1 MESTNYTS
9 AAGFRDYVEDIS
21 GEIFTKLF
29 LAFTSAALFT
39 KHEGVKGVK
48 VWTEMQLNSL
58 ARRYNSAFQVTD
70 NIDLKPVELRV
81 HANKIEHK
89 EIPQD
94 LEGTYLGFL
103 RSMNFNKQDWPFERF
118 SIMKLLEKFA
128 GELEVAVWQGE
139 AAAVPAIGDLMR
151 NTFDGFLKLFAD
163 AITATTLTPV
173 ATGITTEANIYDS
186 LMTMWNQVS
195 PELKKGGTDIFMSV
209 PQFDNYLTNL
219 ENKFAGSDVN
229 YVEVGNQGY
238 TAAKFRRGG
247 GNTLIH
253 AIPGMGDSNRIIM
266 IPRAQLH
273 YGYDG
278 ESDFSNFNFQQL
290 IRELFYWMDFKLG
303 VQVTLAVDGVCV
315 INDAA

>member
-1 MESTNYTS
+1 MASTNYTE

-21 GEIFTKLF
+21 GEIFTKTF
-29 LAFTSAALFT
+29 LGFDSASLFT
-39 KHEGVKGVK
+39 LHEGVKGSK
-48 VWTEMQLNSL
+48 TWTQMDLLPL

-70 NIDLKPVELRV
+70 NINLKPVTLRT

-103 RSMNFNKQDWPFERF
+103 RSRGFNKQDWPFERW

-139 AAAVPAIGDLMR
+139 ETDTPAVGDLMR
-151 NTFDGFLKLFAD
+151 LTFDGFLIKFTE
-163 AITATTLTPV
+163 AITALLLTPV
-173 ATGITTEANIYDS
+173 ATGPLDS
-186 LMTMWNQVS
+186 TNTYPGLLTMWDEVP
-195 PELKKGGTDIFMSV
+195 PELQKSGTDIFMSM
-209 PQFDNYLTNL
+209 PQFNDLLTDM
-219 ENKFAGSDVN
+219 ENRFNGVSQS
-229 YVEVGNQGY
+229 YVEVGNAGY
-238 TAAKFRRGG
+238 KALRFRRGG

-253 AIPGMGDSNRIIM
+253 PIAGMGDSRRIIM
-266 IPRAQLH
+266 IPRANLH

-278 ESDFSNFNFQQL
+278 ASDFTNFNFQQL

-303 VQVTLAVDGVCV
+303 VQVTLAVDGVAV
-315 INDAA
+315 VNDQA